1 MSASM
6 RIAERRKKLGITQ
19 QELADSLGMHVQ
31 RVNAFET
38 GKRNPMT
45 VEVRTA
51 IKIAKALKTSVEK
64 LFIDTSNQDQ
74 GTGEWK

>member
-6 RIAERRKKLGITQ
+6 RIAERRKKLGLTQ
-19 QELADSLGMHVQ
+19 QELADMLKMHVQ

-45 VEVRTA
+45 VEVQTA
-51 IKIAKALKTSVEK
+51 IKIARALKTTVEK
-64 LFIDTSNQDQ
+64 LFQA
-74 GTGEWK
+74 

>member
-6 RIAERRKKLGITQ
+6 RIAERRKKLGMTQ
-19 QELADSLGMHVQ
+19 QQLADSLDMHVQ

-38 GKRNPMT
+38 GNRNPMT

-64 LFIDTSNQDQ
+64 LFQDR
-74 GTGEWK
+74 EPAHAKR

>member
-6 RIAERRKKLGITQ
+6 RIAERRKKLGMTQ
-19 QELADSLGMHVQ
+19 QELADSLDMHVQ

-64 LFIDTSNQDQ
+64 LFQDQ
-74 GTGEWK
+74 EPAHAQR

>member
-6 RIAERRKKLGITQ
+6 RIAERRKKLGMTQ

-74 GTGEWK
+74 GTGEGK

>member
-6 RIAERRKKLGITQ
+6 RIAERRKKLGLTQ
-19 QELADSLGMHVQ
+19 QELADLLEMHVQ

-45 VEVRTA
+45 MEVQTA
-51 IKIAKALKTSVEK
+51 IKIAKALSTTVEK
-64 LFIDTSNQDQ
+64 LF
-74 GTGEWK
+74 EREK